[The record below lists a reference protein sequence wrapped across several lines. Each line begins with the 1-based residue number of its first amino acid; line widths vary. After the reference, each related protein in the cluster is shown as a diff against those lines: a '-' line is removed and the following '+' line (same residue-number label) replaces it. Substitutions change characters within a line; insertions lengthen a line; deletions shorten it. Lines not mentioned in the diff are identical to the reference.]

1 MKKLVTVLSL
11 LFLSVAA
18 YSAVTLTETAQV
30 TLRVGS
36 TNKATHPTMDACKAD
51 ALARI
56 KVEAETRTSG
66 KATYL
71 CRDERYQFVA
81 TFSPSPPPP
90 PTCPPPPASST
101 RTQQCPAGTTGTWTQ
116 TSTST
121 VGASPAC
128 TVSTTWAP
136 SSPPA
141 GACTATPPP
150 TPPSGD
156 TIRNGQPFVISGSG
170 FGTKPTAAPVVF
182 DDFESGSGQLHNKPA
197 VVGTWGSGEHSA
209 PTYDTTQ
216 PLQGAKVARHAFG
229 SGVYNASL
237 YVDRAGTTYYL
248 DYWMRLVPRSGTYSR
263 NFKPWRIYGANDRSW
278 ANDVVFC
285 DSPGWV
291 GTDWGLGD
299 WIPHPEFQRS
309 PVIPRQHGIWEHY
322 RVAVKIGPG
331 AVFSQHRNGVLDVSR
346 TGNQTTANAQGV
358 RIGHYWALDAADDG
372 SCKANS
378 GADVYTDLVYVDT
391 SLARVYLAD
400 APTLAKAKHTAIQ
413 IPTAWADAAV
423 TVTANTHGFKAGQ
436 AAHVIVVD
444 ASNVERKSLPV
455 VVQQ

>member
-1 MKKLVTVLSL
+1 MS
-11 LFLSVAA
+11 AA
-18 YSAVTLTETAQV
+18 VSAAVTGEWQVNLLRSSTKIETVKGQ
-30 TLRVGS
+30 T
-36 TNKATHPTMDACKAD
+36 
-51 ALARI
+51 
-56 KVEAETRTSG
+56 EAEAWGTCVESARAKTDSSG
-66 KATYL
+66 TLHKCQTPVY
-71 CRDERYQFVA
+71 VA
-81 TFSPSPPPP
+81 RKTADPT
-90 PTCPPPPASST
+90 PTCPNLPPVET
-101 RTQQCPAGTTGTWTQ
+101 RSQPCPAGSTGIWSQ
-116 TSTST
+116 TRSYT
-121 VGASPAC
+121 A
-128 TVSTTWAP
+128 AP
-136 SSPPA
+136 HPTCSIAGEWLPNSPPA
-141 GACTATPPP
+141 GSCTVTPPP
-150 TPPSGD
+150 PPSGD
-156 TIRNGQPFVISGSG
+156 TVRNGAPFTITGSG
-170 FGTKPTAAPVVF
+170 FGSKPQAAPVVF
-182 DDFESGSGQLHNKPA
+182 DDFEAGSGTLHGKAA

-229 SGVYNASL
+229 GGIYNASL
-237 YVDRAGTTYYL
+237 YVDRSSGTYYL

-413 IPTAWADAAV
+413 IPTAWADGSV
-423 TVTANTHGFKAGQ
+423 TVRGNTHGFKAGDT
-436 AAHVIVVD
+436 AHAIVID
-444 ASNVERKSLPV
+444 AGNVERKTLPV
-455 VVQQ
+455 TVQ